1 MSAAVSRSGGS
12 MDFHELAMTA
22 LRATVIYGFLLVV
35 VRLLGKRT
43 VGSATAFDFMV
54 ALILSEVVD
63 EPIYGD
69 VPLVQGLLVIAI
81 VAGWH
86 AVNSYLSYRSQRFDR
101 LAGGEPT
108 VLVKNGV
115 MDPKGMKQERINE
128 EELRSLLRLQGI
140 EDLRDVKEATLEPD
154 GLLSVLKTEEAR
166 ELQKRDL
173 EGVIRKAA

>member
-1 MSAAVSRSGGS
+1 
-12 MDFHELAMTA
+12 MDLHELALTA
-22 LRATVIYGFLLVV
+22 LRATIIYVVLLVV

-69 VPLVQGLLVIAI
+69 VPVVQALVVIGV

-86 AVNSYLSYRSQRFDR
+86 AVNSWLSYRSERFDR
-101 LAGGEPT
+101 LTGGEPT
-108 VLVKNGV
+108 VLVRNGE
-115 MDPKGMKQERINE
+115 MDRKGMRQERVNE
-128 EELRSLLRLQGI
+128 EELWSLLRLQGI
-140 EDLRDVKEATLEPD
+140 DDLKDVKEATLEPD
-154 GLLSVLKTEEAR
+154 GVLSVLKTDEAR

-173 EGVIRKAA
+173 ERVLRKAA

>member
-1 MSAAVSRSGGS
+1 
-12 MDFHELAMTA
+12 MDLHELAMTA
-22 LRATVIYGFLLVV
+22 LRATAIYVFLLVV
-35 VRLLGKRT
+35 VRVLGKRT

-69 VPLVQGLLVIAI
+69 VPLVQGLVVLGV

-86 AVNSYLSYRSQRFDR
+86 AVNSYLSYRSPRFDR

-108 VLVKNGV
+108 VLVKNGAI
-115 MDPKGMKQERINE
+115 MRDGMRSERMNE
-128 EELRSLLRLQGI
+128 EELWSLLRLQGI
-140 EDLRDVKEATLEPD
+140 EDLRDIKEATLEPD
-154 GLLSVLKTEEAR
+154 GLLSVIKTDEAR

-173 EGVIRKAA
+173 DDVLRRAA

>member
-1 MSAAVSRSGGS
+1 

-22 LRATVIYGFLLVV
+22 LRATLIYVFLLVA
-35 VRLLGKRT
+35 VRLLGKRA

-69 VPLVQGLLVIAI
+69 VPLVQGLLVIAV

-86 AVNSYLSYRSQRFDR
+86 GVNSYLSYRSERFDR

-108 VLVKNGV
+108 VLVKNGAIV
-115 MDPKGMKQERINE
+115 RRGMRKERIND
-128 EELRSLLRLQGI
+128 EELWSLLRLQGI

-154 GLLSVLKTEEAR
+154 GLLSVIKTDGAR

-173 EGVIRKAA
+173 DAVLGKAA

>member
-1 MSAAVSRSGGS
+1 

-22 LRATVIYGFLLVV
+22 LRATIIYVFLLIV

-54 ALILSEVVD
+54 ALILGEVVD

-69 VPLVQGLLVIAI
+69 VPLVQGLLVIGV

-86 AVNSYLSYRSQRFDR
+86 AVNSYLSYRSERFDR

-108 VLVKNGV
+108 VLVKNG
-115 MDPKGMKQERINE
+115 KIAREGMRKERINA
-128 EELRSLLRLQGI
+128 EELWSLLRLHGV
-140 EDLRDVKEATLEPD
+140 EELRDVKQATLEPD
-154 GLLSVLKTEEAR
+154 GLLSVLKTDEAR

-173 EGVIRKAA
+173 DAVLQKAA

>member
-1 MSAAVSRSGGS
+1 
-12 MDFHELAMTA
+12 MDINELAMTA
-22 LRATVIYGFLLVV
+22 LRATAIYVFLLVV

-43 VGSATAFDFMV
+43 VGAATAFDFMV

-69 VPLVQGLLVIAI
+69 VPLVQGLLVIAV

-101 LAGGEPT
+101 LTGGEPT
-108 VLVKNGV
+108 VLVEDGKIV
-115 MDPKGMKQERINE
+115 RRAMRRERINE
-128 EELRSLLRLQGI
+128 AELRSLLRVQGI
-140 EDLRDVKEATLEPD
+140 EELADVKTATLEPD
-154 GLLSVLKTEEAR
+154 GVLSVIKTDEAQ

-173 EGVIRKAA
+173 DRVLRKAA